1 MPRYCKA
8 YKLEDLRK
16 FSGWADAALEAE
28 KELNDDSI
36 VYIQEDL
43 TVTKN
48 CLDLDNKDDFIFDKV
63 TPEWETFSK
72 EDLSFA
78 VPDWEEES
86 RINREKL
93 KELEEKEKQE
103 KAGQEAGA

>member
-16 FSGWADAALEAE
+16 FSGWADAALEKE
-28 KELNDDSI
+28 KELADDAI

-43 TVTKN
+43 TVTN
-48 CLDLDNKDDFIFDKV
+48 DCLDLDNKDEFIFDKV
-63 TPEWETFSK
+63 TPEWEKFAK

-93 KELEEKEKQE
+93 KELEEKEKKE
-103 KAGQEAGA
+103 KEAAS